1 MPTTD
6 EKLLEASRSLPEPL
20 LNELLEFAEFLR
32 AKCGV
37 ATSADP
43 SLRLSS
49 LCGGLE
55 SSDSFVA
62 DPLTIQRQI
71 RMRRTRKLKLPDAL
85 IAATAIHHGLE
96 LLTLDEALLAV
107 AKPLNT

>member
-1 MPTTD
+1 MPTTA

-20 LNELLEFAEFLR
+20 LNELLDFAEFLR
-32 AKCGV
+32 AKRGV
-37 ATSADP
+37 AASAEP
-43 SLRLSS
+43 SLHLSS

-71 RMRRTRKLKLPDAL
+71 SNEW
-85 IAATAIHHGLE
+85 H
-96 LLTLDEALLAV
+96 
-107 AKPLNT
+107 